1 MEKYATMTCNISK
14 DTPEQRRSCEDV
26 RACVMRGYEEP
37 LTANIMDAV
46 TASAKDSAGIATA
59 LALLALYFFR

>member
-1 MEKYATMTCNISK
+1 MEKYAGMTCNIVK